1 MDVSFVATFK
11 IWKIFTSKE
20 SQPLTPLYISGMNKK
35 LYNAHMG
42 EKRMKKS

>member
-1 MDVSFVATFK
+1 
-11 IWKIFTSKE
+11 
-20 SQPLTPLYISGMNKK
+20 MNKK